1 MRTAVNEGKS
11 GNQLQVSLIRHTC
24 HGGGAAAVSR
34 RRPVLA
40 DAWGSQPRWEGTG
53 WEGQWERGRHWEV
66 GEAIGRNR
74 VRQIGEGRGKM
85 PLVASHS
92 DAHMQAKHTRA
103 HADLQSRLLFIVSL
117 LAKEITSGA
126 LNQIIRWEECQSS
139 VCSTSGSSQ
148 HFSGEQKGNPL
159 LIRGTLREAGHSRDY
174 SFFSYCGFLSFH
186 REQIGWPVSFGS
198 FCHSSPEH
206 FPCLL
211 LSSFSPRPTKQG
223 FFTGLYVGE
232 QEGGEAV
239 PHGGVFELWMLTH
252 SFWTREEPDPTWAA
266 QADAT
271 ATDASLGFTSWYHPF
286 SRPALQHV
294 PFCEALPSLPSSR
307 TMCKW
312 KVTKG
317 ASAWFHLSC
326 LSLPLLLLLLC
337 SALPVACHDTH
348 RAVRAPRGA
357 NSSSSAVVGRHVRS
371 YNHLMGDVH
380 KRKLFSFQKFFLR
393 IDKNG
398 KVNGT
403 KSKDDPYSE

>member
-1 MRTAVNEGKS
+1 MG
-11 GNQLQVSLIRHTC
+11 GNGV
-24 HGGGAAAVSR
+24 GGAVR
-34 RRPVLA
+34 
-40 DAWGSQPRWEGTG
+40 
-53 WEGQWERGRHWEV
+53 ERETLRV

-126 LNQIIRWEECQSS
+126 LNQINKVRGVSELS
-139 VCSTSGSSQ
+139 
-148 HFSGEQKGNPL
+148 L
-159 LIRGTLREAGHSRDY
+159 LHLRILAALQWWAERKPTLNQRDIERAGHSRDY

-232 QEGGEAV
+232 QEEV
-239 PHGGVFELWMLTH
+239 KRFPTEVFWVMMLTH

-294 PFCEALPSLPSSR
+294 PFCEALPSLRAPGQ
-307 TMCKW
+307 CANGKW
-312 KVTKG
+312 LRVPQPG
-317 ASAWFHLSC
+317 SICPAFPCRCCSC
-326 LSLPLLLLLLC
+326 SCVQLC
-337 SALPVACHDTH
+337 LWPAMTPTGPYV
-348 RAVRAPRGA
+348 PRGA
-357 NSSSSAVVGRHVRS
+357 PTPRRLPWWGGMCAATTTSWGRAQEETLLLPEVLSQDR
-371 YNHLMGDVH
+371 
-380 KRKLFSFQKFFLR
+380 
-393 IDKNG
+393 
-398 KVNGT
+398 
-403 KSKDDPYSE
+403 